1 MPDKLGRPTAMDR
14 NVQVTR
20 PDGRTVTVPVADVI
34 IERTRLGAPRRAAAL
49 SAGIAMGTLF
59 AWVARG
65 RHAAA
70 ALAVAIAAQPDADP
84 AELSADL
91 LTDHDRACIE
101 FAERLDR
108 ADGEFQVAALGRIQQ
123 AANGGLA
130 STKTTS
136 QVRTNAQ
143 GQVEQVDTTVTEV
156 VGPVWQANAWLLERR
171 WPREYGRSDELRVT
185 GQDGEGGE
193 SPAAV
198 LARNVREILGRQEAI
213 EVGGGE
219 VDPTEPGS
227 FT

>member
-59 AWVARG
+59 AC
-65 RHAAA
+65 
-70 ALAVAIAAQPDADP
+70 VAIAAQPDADP